1 MIEGERRMSISPKAC
16 PFVAR
21 ECLREGCLAWSQGD
35 CRLLSRAAEVP
46 SGFDLLL
53 RNAAPLMYRSLLD
66 LVLVMEE
73 ISRDCQ
79 KCGPEL
85 WNYAQQVRGSLLDEL
100 IRSELAEVGIKSD
113 TSKADES

>member
-1 MIEGERRMSISPKAC
+1 MSISTKAC

-21 ECLREGCLAWSQGD
+21 ECLREGCLAWSQAD
-35 CRLLSRAAEVP
+35 CRLLSRAAEGP
-46 SGFDLLL
+46 SSFDLLL

-66 LVLVMEE
+66 LVKVMEE
-73 ISRDCQ
+73 LSGDCR

-100 IRSELAEVGIKSD
+100 IKSELAEVGIKSNMSETD
-113 TSKADES
+113 GS

>member
-1 MIEGERRMSISPKAC
+1 MSFSQKAC

-21 ECLREGCLAWSQGD
+21 ECLREGCLAWRQGD
-35 CRLLSRAAEVP
+35 CRLLSLAAEGP

-66 LVLVMEE
+66 LVKFMEE
-73 ISRDCQ
+73 TSGECR
-79 KCGPEL
+79 KCGPDL
-85 WNYAQQVRGSLLDEL
+85 WNYAQQVRGGLLDEL

-113 TSKADES
+113 TSETDEHG